1 MAAVTTIKAS
11 CPTCGEV
18 ELTSADITLRVCNHA
33 PLSYY
38 SFACPTCEDEVRKPA
53 DDHIVSLLMSGGVRA
68 QVWEVPAEALE
79 PKPGPALSYDDLLD
93 FVLQLGRDDMLAA
106 RATEAAHR

>member
-1 MAAVTTIKAS
+1 MANVTTIKAS
-11 CPTCGEV
+11 CPSCGEV
-18 ELTSADITLRVCNHA
+18 ELTSGDIALRVCSHG

-38 SFACPTCEDEVRKPA
+38 SFTCPSCEESVRKPA

-68 QVWEVPAEALE
+68 EVWEVPAEALE
-79 PKPGPALSYDDLLD
+79 PKPGPDLDYDDLLD

-106 RATEAAHR
+106 RATVPAHR

>member
-1 MAAVTTIKAS
+1 VTTIKAS
-11 CPTCGEV
+11 CPSCGEV
-18 ELTSADITLRVCNHA
+18 ELTSGDISLRVCSHG

-38 SFACPTCEDEVRKPA
+38 TFTCPECDESVRKPA

-68 QVWEVPAEALE
+68 EVWEVPAEVLE
-79 PKPGPALSYDDLLD
+79 PKPGPDLDYDDLLD

-106 RATEAAHR
+106 RATAPAHR

>member
-1 MAAVTTIKAS
+1 
-11 CPTCGEV
+11 
-18 ELTSADITLRVCNHA
+18 
-33 PLSYY
+33 
-38 SFACPTCEDEVRKPA
+38 
-53 DDHIVSLLMSGGVRA
+53 
-68 QVWEVPAEALE
+68 VWEVPAEALE